1 MDGDHVVKSQKEVR
15 KKTPMGVG
23 RAEKKSLT
31 DPTPTHEDAV
41 EMEMPGGQR
50 VTSHTNFRSIDRRSS
65 SLLVLK
71 TGPTS

>member
-31 DPTPTHEDAV
+31 DRFSEP
-41 EMEMPGGQR
+41 Q
-50 VTSHTNFRSIDRRSS
+50 
-65 SLLVLK
+65 L
-71 TGPTS
+71 